1 MEITEFSILNSQFII
16 LIVLF
21 FLIALVYSS
30 VGFGGGSS
38 YLALLAI
45 TGVSFQHI
53 KPVSLLC
60 NIIVVLGSCIIFFR
74 AGHLNLKRSWP
85 LIVSSIP
92 LAFIG
97 GLWPMKQTA
106 FFLLL
111 GITLVIASL
120 ILWIQPAKEN
130 QSTSSKLDSTPLKLA
145 LGGGLGLLSGLVG
158 IGGGIFLSP
167 ILHFTRWDNAH
178 KISAIASFF
187 ILVNSISGL
196 IGYSQQSTPIP
207 WNLAWP
213 LMIVVLLGGQLGA
226 RLGATRLNVLYI
238 KRITAFV
245 ILVAGVKIL
254 LDHV

>member
-16 LIVLF
+16 LAVLF
-21 FLIALVYSS
+21 FLIALIYSS

-45 TGVSFQHI
+45 TGISFQHI
-53 KPVSLLC
+53 RPISLLC
-60 NIIVVLGSCIIFFR
+60 NIIVVMGSCAIFFKS
-74 AGHLNLKRSWP
+74 GHLNLKRAWP
-85 LIVSSIP
+85 LILSSIP
-92 LAFIG
+92 MAFIG
-97 GLWPMKQTA
+97 GLWPIKQTE

-111 GITLVIASL
+111 GATLVIASL

-130 QSTSSKLDSTPLKLA
+130 PSTSTHLNSTPLKLV

-167 ILHFTRWDNAH
+167 ILHFIQWDSAH
-178 KISAIASFF
+178 KISAVASFF

-207 WNLAWP
+207 WDLAWP
-213 LMIVVLLGGQLGA
+213 LMIAVLLGGQLGA
-226 RLGATRLNVLYI
+226 RLGATQLNVLYI

-245 ILVAGVKIL
+245 ILIAGVKIL
-254 LDHV
+254 VDHF

>member
-1 MEITEFSILNSQFII
+1 MELIEFSILNSQFLI
-16 LIVLF
+16 LIILF

-45 TGVSFQHI
+45 TGISFQHI
-53 KPVSLLC
+53 RPVSLLC
-60 NIIVVLGSCIIFFR
+60 NIIVVMGSCVIFFR
-74 AGHLNLKRSWP
+74 SGHLNLKRAWP
-85 LIVSSIP
+85 LIISSIP

-97 GLWPMKQTA
+97 GLWPIKQTA
-106 FFLLL
+106 FFILL
-111 GITLVIASL
+111 GTTLVIASL
-120 ILWIQPAKEN
+120 ILWIQPAREN
-130 QSTSSKLDSTPLKLA
+130 QSTSSHLDSTPLKLV

-167 ILHFTRWDNAH
+167 ILHFMRWDSAH
-178 KISAIASFF
+178 KISAVASFF

-207 WNLAWP
+207 WDLAWP
-213 LMIVVLLGGQLGA
+213 LLIAVLLGGQLGA
-226 RLGATRLNVLYI
+226 RLGATQLKVLYI

-245 ILVAGVKIL
+245 ILIAGVKIL
-254 LDHV
+254 TDTL

>member
-1 MEITEFSILNSQFII
+1 MELIEFSILNSQFII
-16 LIVLF
+16 LIILF

-38 YLALLAI
+38 YTMLLALSGLSYLTI
-45 TGVSFQHI
+45 R
-53 KPVSLLC
+53 PVSLLC

-74 AGHLNLKRSWP
+74 SGHLNLKRVWP

-92 LAFIG
+92 MAFIG
-97 GLWPMKQTA
+97 GLWPIKQSV

-111 GITLVIASL
+111 GATLVLASL
-120 ILWIQPAKEN
+120 ILWIQPTNEN
-130 QSTSSKLDSTPLKLA
+130 KTSSSALDSTSFKLL

-167 ILHFTRWDNAH
+167 VLHFIRWDSAH
-178 KISAIASFF
+178 KISAMASFF

-196 IGYSQQSTPIP
+196 IGYSQQSAPIP
-207 WNLAWP
+207 WDLAWP
-213 LMIVVLLGGQLGA
+213 LMIAVLFGGQLGA

-238 KRITAFV
+238 KRVTAFV
-245 ILVAGVKIL
+245 ILIAGIKIVT
-254 LDHV
+254 DHF